1 MSKNNLPTVA
11 IVGQA
16 NVGKSSIF
24 NRLVG
29 SRDAI
34 VAREAGTTRDSV
46 IRETKLGKQSVLL
59 VDTAGFK
66 TAEDEFETTIQDQI
80 IDATNL
86 ADVILVVLDHTLYP
100 NHDDVRILRL
110 AQKSH
115 KPTILIINKSDLRS
129 DVGQAEFRKLGADK
143 LVFVS
148 ANHGRGFDELIR
160 LIIQVLP
167 EKSAIK
173 SQHKTPDIKL
183 SLIGRP
189 NVGKSSLFNTLIK
202 KQQAIVSKVAGT
214 TRDLNRVT
222 VTYKGQNIEIIDT
235 AGVRKPGKQD
245 VGIEKFSTLRTAQ
258 AIHEA
263 DVCLLVLDA
272 TEFATQVDQ
281 ALAGEI
287 DEAGRGLI
295 IVIAKSDLT
304 PTKEEKDEI
313 IRQTSERLKFVHYAP
328 LIFTS
333 SISGKNVT
341 KIFELTTEI
350 MERRKQETT
359 TRKLNQILMQAKLNH
374 PPAGLK
380 NTHPKLRY
388 MVQTDTNPPW
398 FVVYGSSLEHL
409 HWSYKRYLDSA
420 VREVY
425 DYTGTPIKFSF
436 RDSSNKK
443 TGKQAY

>member
-160 LIIQVLP
+160 L
-167 EKSAIK
+167 
-173 SQHKTPDIKL
+173 
-183 SLIGRP
+183 
-189 NVGKSSLFNTLIK
+189 
-202 KQQAIVSKVAGT
+202 
-214 TRDLNRVT
+214 
-222 VTYKGQNIEIIDT
+222 
-235 AGVRKPGKQD
+235 
-245 VGIEKFSTLRTAQ
+245 
-258 AIHEA
+258 
-263 DVCLLVLDA
+263 
-272 TEFATQVDQ
+272 
-281 ALAGEI
+281 
-287 DEAGRGLI
+287 
-295 IVIAKSDLT
+295 
-304 PTKEEKDEI
+304 
-313 IRQTSERLKFVHYAP
+313 
-328 LIFTS
+328 
-333 SISGKNVT
+333 
-341 KIFELTTEI
+341 
-350 MERRKQETT
+350 
-359 TRKLNQILMQAKLNH
+359 
-374 PPAGLK
+374 
-380 NTHPKLRY
+380 
-388 MVQTDTNPPW
+388 
-398 FVVYGSSLEHL
+398 
-409 HWSYKRYLDSA
+409 SYR
-420 VREVY
+420 
-425 DYTGTPIKFSF
+425 
-436 RDSSNKK
+436 
-443 TGKQAY
+443 